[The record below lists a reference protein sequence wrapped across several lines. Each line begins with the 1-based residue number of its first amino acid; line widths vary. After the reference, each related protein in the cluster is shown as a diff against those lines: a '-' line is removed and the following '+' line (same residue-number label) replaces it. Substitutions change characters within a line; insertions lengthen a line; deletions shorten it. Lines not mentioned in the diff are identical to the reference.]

1 MSYEFPTNI
10 TPVNPND
17 VLSRVNFPPRGAEV
31 NLAVSG
37 GPDSLALVVLAVCA
51 GLKPTIYHVDHG
63 IRPDSFEDFETV
75 DQVCRKYKLEC
86 YYLSV
91 NVEHGPNLEA
101 RARQARRSVLPET
114 YMTGHTADDQAETVL
129 MALMRG
135 SGVWGLSA
143 IADNEFHP
151 MLNVRRSET
160 WGICEWAGLTPI
172 LDPSNL
178 SAVHRRN
185 RIRHELIPLMNDI
198 CGSDI
203 VDQLTRVASHQAEI
217 ADMLDCQV
225 EDVDLADAKIVRK
238 LPKPAFVAAMRR
250 FWRQSTGAED
260 TPTSAGFDR
269 IRDVAEGLSPRR
281 DVQSGWV
288 IARTNGRLRFERKVK
303 L

>member
-1 MSYEFPTNI
+1 MSYEFPTDI
-10 TPVNPND
+10 SPVNPNI
-17 VLSRVNFPPRGAEV
+17 VLSRVNFPKRGTEV

-75 DQVCRKYKLEC
+75 DQVCNKYRLEC

-91 NVEHGPNLEA
+91 NVEPGPNLEA

-151 MLNVRRSET
+151 MLNVRRTET
-160 WGICEWAGLTPI
+160 WGICAWAGLTPI

-178 SAVHRRN
+178 SSVHRRN

-203 VDQLTRVASHQAEI
+203 VEQLTRVACHQAEI

-269 IRDVAEGLSPRR
+269 IRDVAEGRTPRQ

-288 IARTNGRLRFERKVK
+288 IARTNGKLRFERKSN
-303 L
+303 